1 MTQRIETIAG
11 RRVLIDEPAAPATAA
26 DTLLLL
32 HGWPDSAALWDETVA
47 ALSARFRCVRFSW
60 PGFASD
66 DARGTHSLAE
76 LTALLH
82 QVALQANGGAP
93 VTLVLHDWG
102 CVFGYHF
109 ARLHPAL
116 VSRVVG
122 IDVGDANSREH
133 RAGLTFKAQLGI
145 AGYQLWLA
153 LAWAIGG
160 GVGDRMARRLSAAM
174 RVPRPA
180 EQIHARM
187 GYPYWMAWTG
197 ANGGMKDARTFHPQV
212 PMLYLYGRRKPFMF
226 QSTAWTQALAARPG
240 CRVRAMD
247 TRHWVMLDAP
257 AAFQRELLDWL
268 G

>member
-1 MTQRIETIAG
+1 MTRIEVIAG
-11 RRVLIDEPAAPATAA
+11 RRVQIDEPAEPATAA

-32 HGWPDSAALWDETVA
+32 HGWPDSAALWDATVA

-60 PGFASD
+60 PGFAPD
-66 DARGTHSLAE
+66 DPRGTHSLAE

-109 ARLHPAL
+109 ARLHPEL

-122 IDVGDANSREH
+122 VDIGDANSRAH
-133 RAGLTFKAQLGI
+133 RAGLTTKAKLGI

-160 GVGDRMARRLSAAM
+160 GLGDGMACKLSGWM

-180 EQIHARM
+180 VEIDARM

-197 ANGGMKDARTFHPQV
+197 ANGGLGAAKTFHPQV
-212 PMLYLYGRRKPFMF
+212 PMLFLYGRRKPFMF
-226 QSTAWTQALAARPG
+226 HSDAWAQALAARPG
-240 CRVRAMD
+240 CRVREMK
-247 TRHWVMLDAP
+247 TGHWVMLDAP
-257 AAFQRELLDWL
+257 AEFQRELLDWL